1 MTNKIDEQDAL
12 MSRVDATGFLDVCIL
27 LIKYTI
33 QAIVELTPLADQQGK
48 PSPLFGQQVDWDKL
62 N

>member
-12 MSRVDATGFLDVCIL
+12 MSRVDAAGFLDVCIL

-33 QAIVELTPLADQQGK
+33 QAIVELINGTSQHDFLVE
-48 PSPLFGQQVDWDKL
+48 LLV
-62 N
+62 